1 MMIEEPLHRLYGLL
15 AAAYISNR
23 MRERKIKEL
32 ARQIMEKKEKR
43 EGIEPEGQ
51 MIQKWG
57 AYLSIQSVAD
67 QERYGRCID
76 SIYKARIERILEL
89 WL

>member
-1 MMIEEPLHRLYGLL
+1 
-15 AAAYISNR
+15 
-23 MRERKIKEL
+23 
-32 ARQIMEKKEKR
+32 MEKKEKR

-51 MIQKWG
+51 TIQKWG
-57 AYLSIQSVAD
+57 AYLLIQSVAD

-76 SIYKARIERILEL
+76 SIYKARIERIPEL